1 MDIKTLIRNEVI
13 EVSEIKSELNFGLN
27 DFGKQS
33 TMTQAQTIA
42 QMLVNLFLMRPG
54 QLPSLPHIGINI
66 RQYMYKFEDEIDVS
80 YIRSQITAQ
89 CPDLIQYIDLANM
102 QLLLFPYKDESIM
115 YLFVPLSVAVAENTA
130 LSIGFK
136 KSNTSNEITF
146 NYQINNN
153 LDV

>member
-1 MDIKTLIRNEVI
+1 MA
-13 EVSEIKSELNFGLN
+13 EIKPELNFGL
-27 DFGKQS
+27 DSFGKQS
-33 TMTQAQTIA
+33 VMTQAQTIA

-80 YIRSQITAQ
+80 YIRSQISSQ
-89 CPDLIQYIDLANM
+89 CSDLLSYIDLPNM
-102 QLLLFPYKDESIM
+102 QLILFPYKNESIL

-136 KSNTSNEITF
+136 KNNKNNEITF
-146 NYQINNN
+146 NYKVNNT